1 MRWHEITIHTREEV
15 AELIANVF
23 HDLGAGGVA
32 IEESGTLAK
41 QRDTAYG
48 QLYDT
53 PLNDIPEGEAMI
65 AAYFADPDDV
75 AALIA
80 RAEEHVRFVRD
91 ELGYDVG
98 PATFGDREVREEDWA
113 HSWKQYYKPVRVS
126 ERMTIKPTWEVYEPQ
141 SEDELV
147 LELDPGMAFGTG
159 THPTTTLCLRALER
173 ELRPGDDAI
182 DVGCGSGVLAIAM
195 AKLGAR
201 SVLALD
207 LDPVAVESS
216 QQNVRTNGVEAIVDV
231 RKSDL
236 LSVLRSHEPEKT
248 GESEKPAEPAE
259 QAAQSGQSEQEGA
272 AAVNSDA
279 GLSNIVIPV
288 RIVAANILADVI
300 VLFTDD
306 VYEVLQPGGIYITS
320 GIILNK
326 KEAVETAL
334 QKSGFV
340 LERVEREQDWIAI
353 IARKP

>member
-32 IEESGTLAK
+32 IEESGTLSK

-98 PATFGDREVREEDWA
+98 PATFGEREVREEDWA

-126 ERMTIKPTWEVYEPQ
+126 ERMTIKPTWEAYEPQ
-141 SEDELV
+141 SEDEIV

-159 THPTTTLCLRALER
+159 THPTTTLCLRALEQ
-173 ELRPGDDAI
+173 ELRTGDDAI

-195 AKLGAR
+195 AKLGACN
-201 SVLALD
+201 VLALD

-216 QQNVRTNGVEAIVDV
+216 QQNVRTNAVEAIVDV

-236 LSVLRSHEPEKT
+236 LSILRGHKSEET
-248 GESEKPAEPAE
+248 EESDNRAEPVV
-259 QAAQSGQSEQEGA
+259 QTKQSEHGGA
-272 AAVNSDA
+272 AVVNHDA
-279 GLSNIVIPV
+279 GSSSINIPV

-326 KEAVETAL
+326 KDEVEAAL